1 MKGSQEQ
8 QVHSKRRKMSESEL
22 MFNLE
27 SPLTLRRAITSLV
40 KIIDNS
46 KEETKGLTYDKY
58 KEGEER
64 R

>member
-27 SPLTLRRAITSLV
+27 SPLTLRRAITILV
-40 KIIDNS
+40 KIIDNR
-46 KEETKGLTYDKY
+46 KEETKGMTYDKY
-58 KEGEER
+58 KGGEER